1 MVWTKCRTDTIPV
14 VVFDAVRGENKQL
27 DMAVTDAE
35 VSRSATAYEFETDGF
50 SVSTVGNGNNTGQNY
65 VAWSWDMGLPSPKQI
80 TANGNAKISTT
91 QEKFG
96 SSSAYFDGTGDY
108 LSIPQSY
115 DFDLASTTNFT
126 VECWVYH
133 TDTIGGDRVYVSQ
146 TEGTYANSWYLRA
159 VGGGEVNLTA
169 WIGGV
174 NFLSVRTGAGVV
186 TQNNWHHVALVK
198 TGTNYKIFIDGTD
211 ETDSGGTDSDT
222 ATFHSGELRIGDNGS
237 GQYMTGYIDE
247 IRISDTARYSSN
259 FTPSASAFTRDSNTK
274 LLMHNEGANNSTEF
288 LDHSGMDV
296 NTDGS
301 ITSNVK
307 ANPTY
312 GQSIVSYTGTGS
324 AATVGHGLSSAPD
337 LIIVKNRDYIQDWAV
352 YDSVNGSGYFLR
364 LNATNA
370 RQATTTAWNND
381 ATSSVFGVGSW
392 TATNKSGDDH
402 IAYCFHSVTGYSK
415 IGSYT
420 GNGSANHAITGLGF
434 EPAFLLIKR
443 TNSAHDWVITDNT
456 RNPNEPLSLLA
467 NTTAA
472 ESNQDGDDVSSF
484 DADGFTVGVNARVN
498 GNGDTFIYMAFADNR
513 EYAYWL
519 DQSGN
524 NNDWT
529 SNNLTESDISV
540 DSPTNNFCT
549 WNPLS
554 SNVIPTLSEGNL
566 KNGGANNKAANGT
579 FGVSSGKWYWEVNV
593 INTGDTAPYIGVTKF
608 SQENDPDVS
617 PTLAATSGRSVYR
630 FRATPLYKNFTATAY
645 ANDSAHGLP
654 NSGILAMALDLDNGT
669 LKYYFENT
677 LYHTDSTIPTDGTTI
692 YPLISGT
699 YAGSTGWNK
708 SIANFGQDSSFA
720 SNKTA
725 QGKQDSN
732 DIGDFYYTPPTGF
745 LALCTKNLPDVDVV
759 PSEHFNTVLW
769 TGNATDN
776 RSISGV
782 GFQPDWVWWKERS
795 STSGHYVSDAVRGA
809 TKQLIPNGLHA
820 ELSNTDELQAF
831 ESDGFQIGT
840 EASIN
845 QNSETYVAWNWKTN
859 TTPSKTYA
867 VTVVSDSGN
876 KYRFDGFGTSAVT
889 LDLQE
894 GGTYTFDQS
903 HSSNS
908 GHPFRF
914 GTSANGSD
922 YTTGVTTSGT
932 PGNSGAYTRITV
944 AAGAPTLYY
953 ACSAHSGM
961 GGQANTNSTSG
972 SSNFSGTIQ
981 SNNSAN
987 VDAGFSIVGY
997 TGTGST
1003 ATVGHG
1009 LSKTPEMVI
1018 VKARS
1023 GNPSHWIIYHKGIAS
1038 DAETDYLY
1046 FNTNAAADYAPY
1058 WNDTAPT
1065 NAVFTVEYRWKCKR
1079 K

>member
-1 MVWTKCRTDTIPV
+1 MVNGSLKSIQAAYGTNGFYLPFKQDYTVEGFSATLYKATGGNADAPLQVGGVGFQPDMVWTKCRTDTIPV

-337 LIIVKNRDYIQDWAV
+337 LIIVKNRDYCQDWAV

-484 DADGFTVGVNARVN
+484 DADGFTVG
-498 GNGDTFIYMAFADNR
+498 
-513 EYAYWL
+513 
-519 DQSGN
+519 
-524 NNDWT
+524 
-529 SNNLTESDISV
+529 
-540 DSPTNNFCT
+540 C
-549 WNPLS
+549 
-554 SNVIPTLSEGNL
+554 
-566 KNGGANNKAANGT
+566 
-579 FGVSSGKWYWEVNV
+579 
-593 INTGDTAPYIGVTKF
+593 
-608 SQENDPDVS
+608 
-617 PTLAATSGRSVYR
+617 
-630 FRATPLYKNFTATAY
+630 
-645 ANDSAHGLP
+645 
-654 NSGILAMALDLDNGT
+654 
-669 LKYYFENT
+669 
-677 LYHTDSTIPTDGTTI
+677 
-692 YPLISGT
+692 
-699 YAGSTGWNK
+699 
-708 SIANFGQDSSFA
+708 
-720 SNKTA
+720 
-725 QGKQDSN
+725 
-732 DIGDFYYTPPTGF
+732 
-745 LALCTKNLPDVDVV
+745 
-759 PSEHFNTVLW
+759 
-769 TGNATDN
+769 
-776 RSISGV
+776 
-782 GFQPDWVWWKERS
+782 
-795 STSGHYVSDAVRGA
+795 
-809 TKQLIPNGLHA
+809 
-820 ELSNTDELQAF
+820 
-831 ESDGFQIGT
+831 
-840 EASIN
+840 
-845 QNSETYVAWNWKTN
+845 
-859 TTPSKTYA
+859 
-867 VTVVSDSGN
+867 
-876 KYRFDGFGTSAVT
+876 
-889 LDLQE
+889 
-894 GGTYTFDQS
+894 
-903 HSSNS
+903 
-908 GHPFRF
+908 
-914 GTSANGSD
+914 
-922 YTTGVTTSGT
+922 
-932 PGNSGAYTRITV
+932 
-944 AAGAPTLYY
+944 
-953 ACSAHSGM
+953 
-961 GGQANTNSTSG
+961 
-972 SSNFSGTIQ
+972 
-981 SNNSAN
+981 
-987 VDAGFSIVGY
+987 
-997 TGTGST
+997 
-1003 ATVGHG
+1003 
-1009 LSKTPEMVI
+1009 
-1018 VKARS
+1018 
-1023 GNPSHWIIYHKGIAS
+1023 
-1038 DAETDYLY
+1038 
-1046 FNTNAAADYAPY
+1046 
-1058 WNDTAPT
+1058 
-1065 NAVFTVEYRWKCKR
+1065 KCKS
-1079 K
+1079 

>member
-307 ANPTY
+307 ANTTY

-554 SNVIPTLSEGNL
+554 SNAIPTLSEGNL

-809 TKQLIPNGLHA
+809 TKQLIPNGSNA
-820 ELSNTDELQAF
+820 ELSNTDELQVF

-845 QNSETYVAWNWKTN
+845 QNSETYVAWNWKAGGSA
-859 TTPSKTYA
+859 PSKTYA

-987 VDAGFSIVGY
+987 VDAGFSIVSWTGNDQ
-997 TGTGST
+997 TGTI
-1003 ATVGHG
+1003 GHG
-1009 LSKTPEMVI
+1009 LSKAPELILLKGRNI
-1018 VKARS
+1018 VK
-1023 GNPSHWIIYHKGIAS
+1023 NWVVYHAS
-1038 DAETDYLY
+1038 KHVCSRNRFLNLKY
-1046 FNTNAAADYAPY
+1046 NSS
-1058 WNDTAPT
+1058 
-1065 NAVFTVEYRWKCKR
+1065 YRRC
-1079 K
+1079 

>member
-1 MVWTKCRTDTIPV
+1 M
-14 VVFDAVRGENKQL
+14 
-27 DMAVTDAE
+27 M
-35 VSRSATAYEFETDGF
+35 
-50 SVSTVGNGNNTGQNY
+50 
-65 VAWSWDMGLPSPKQI
+65 
-80 TANGNAKISTT
+80 
-91 QEKFG
+91 
-96 SSSAYFDGTGDY
+96 Y
-108 LSIPQSY
+108 L
-115 DFDLASTTNFT
+115 
-126 VECWVYH
+126 
-133 TDTIGGDRVYVSQ
+133 
-146 TEGTYANSWYLRA
+146 
-159 VGGGEVNLTA
+159 
-169 WIGGV
+169 
-174 NFLSVRTGAGVV
+174 
-186 TQNNWHHVALVK
+186 
-198 TGTNYKIFIDGTD
+198 
-211 ETDSGGTDSDT
+211 
-222 ATFHSGELRIGDNGS
+222 
-237 GQYMTGYIDE
+237 
-247 IRISDTARYSSN
+247 
-259 FTPSASAFTRDSNTK
+259 
-274 LLMHNEGANNSTEF
+274 LLM
-288 LDHSGMDV
+288 LMDL
-296 NTDGS
+296 
-301 ITSNVK
+301 
-307 ANPTY
+307 
-312 GQSIVSYTGTGS
+312 Q
-324 AATVGHGLSSAPD
+324 
-337 LIIVKNRDYIQDWAV
+337 
-352 YDSVNGSGYFLR
+352 
-364 LNATNA
+364 
-370 RQATTTAWNND
+370 
-381 ATSSVFGVGSW
+381 
-392 TATNKSGDDH
+392 
-402 IAYCFHSVTGYSK
+402 
-415 IGSYT
+415 
-420 GNGSANHAITGLGF
+420 
-434 EPAFLLIKR
+434 
-443 TNSAHDWVITDNT
+443 
-456 RNPNEPLSLLA
+456 LA
-467 NTTAA
+467 
-472 ESNQDGDDVSSF
+472 
-484 DADGFTVGVNARVN
+484 VNARVN
-498 GNGDTFIYMAFADNR
+498 GNGDTFIYMAFADKR

-554 SNVIPTLSEGNL
+554 SNAIPTLSEGNL

-1065 NAVFTVEYRWKCKR
+1065 NAVFTVGTDGSVNGSSINYIAYCFHSVDGYSKFGSYTGNGNADGTFIYTGFRPAFVMLKKTGNAANGAGWVINDSKR
-1079 K
+1079 LGYNNNNPRLRANSSGQEDDTGRVELLSNGFKMRTNYAESNENGVNFIFIAFAETPFKYSNAR

>member
-1 MVWTKCRTDTIPV
+1 M
-14 VVFDAVRGENKQL
+14 L
-27 DMAVTDAE
+27 
-35 VSRSATAYEFETDGF
+35 
-50 SVSTVGNGNNTGQNY
+50 
-65 VAWSWDMGLPSPKQI
+65 
-80 TANGNAKISTT
+80 
-91 QEKFG
+91 
-96 SSSAYFDGTGDY
+96 
-108 LSIPQSY
+108 
-115 DFDLASTTNFT
+115 
-126 VECWVYH
+126 
-133 TDTIGGDRVYVSQ
+133 
-146 TEGTYANSWYLRA
+146 A
-159 VGGGEVNLTA
+159 VGQQQIN
-169 WIGGV
+169 
-174 NFLSVRTGAGVV
+174 
-186 TQNNWHHVALVK
+186 
-198 TGTNYKIFIDGTD
+198 
-211 ETDSGGTDSDT
+211 
-222 ATFHSGELRIGDNGS
+222 
-237 GQYMTGYIDE
+237 
-247 IRISDTARYSSN
+247 
-259 FTPSASAFTRDSNTK
+259 
-274 LLMHNEGANNSTEF
+274 
-288 LDHSGMDV
+288 
-296 NTDGS
+296 
-301 ITSNVK
+301 
-307 ANPTY
+307 
-312 GQSIVSYTGTGS
+312 
-324 AATVGHGLSSAPD
+324 
-337 LIIVKNRDYIQDWAV
+337 
-352 YDSVNGSGYFLR
+352 
-364 LNATNA
+364 
-370 RQATTTAWNND
+370 
-381 ATSSVFGVGSW
+381 
-392 TATNKSGDDH
+392 SGDDH

-498 GNGDTFIYMAFADNR
+498 GNGDTFIYMAFADKR

-554 SNVIPTLSEGNL
+554 SNAIPTLSEGNL

-809 TKQLIPNGLHA
+809 TKQLIPNGL
-820 ELSNTDELQAF
+820 T
-831 ESDGFQIGT
+831 
-840 EASIN
+840 
-845 QNSETYVAWNWKTN
+845 QNLVIQMNYKRLKAMVFRLEQKHLLIKTA
-859 TTPSKTYA
+859 K
-867 VTVVSDSGN
+867 
-876 KYRFDGFGTSAVT
+876 
-889 LDLQE
+889 L
-894 GGTYTFDQS
+894 
-903 HSSNS
+903 
-908 GHPFRF
+908 
-914 GTSANGSD
+914 
-922 YTTGVTTSGT
+922 
-932 PGNSGAYTRITV
+932 
-944 AAGAPTLYY
+944 
-953 ACSAHSGM
+953 M
-961 GGQANTNSTSG
+961 
-972 SSNFSGTIQ
+972 
-981 SNNSAN
+981 
-987 VDAGFSIVGY
+987 
-997 TGTGST
+997 
-1003 ATVGHG
+1003 
-1009 LSKTPEMVI
+1009 
-1018 VKARS
+1018 
-1023 GNPSHWIIYHKGIAS
+1023 
-1038 DAETDYLY
+1038 
-1046 FNTNAAADYAPY
+1046 
-1058 WNDTAPT
+1058 
-1065 NAVFTVEYRWKCKR
+1065 
-1079 K
+1079 

>member
-1 MVWTKCRTDTIPV
+1 
-14 VVFDAVRGENKQL
+14 
-27 DMAVTDAE
+27 MAVTDAE

-307 ANPTY
+307 ANTTY

-554 SNVIPTLSEGNL
+554 SNAIPTLSEGNL

-809 TKQLIPNGLHA
+809 TKQLIPNGSNA

-845 QNSETYVAWNWKTN
+845 QNSETYVAWNWKAGRSA
-859 TTPSKTYA
+859 PSKTYA

-987 VDAGFSIVGY
+987 VDAGFSIVSY
-997 TGTGST
+997 TGKVP
-1003 ATVGHG
+1003 AVQ
-1009 LSKTPEMVI
+1009 LL
-1018 VKARS
+1018 
-1023 GNPSHWIIYHKGIAS
+1023 
-1038 DAETDYLY
+1038 DTDYLKLLRM
-1046 FNTNAAADYAPY
+1046 FLK
-1058 WNDTAPT
+1058 
-1065 NAVFTVEYRWKCKR
+1065 EKR
-1079 K
+1079 NHCSLGGLSHK